1 MSNKVSRKYFKWG
14 NYMREC
20 VVLLHHFGFIEERTE
35 GNDVD
40 TDQSIDCCISG
51 GLDGQKK

>member
-14 NYMREC
+14 NYMREY
-20 VVLLHHFGFIEERTE
+20 VVLLQYFGFIEERME

-40 TDQSIDCCISG
+40 TDQSIGCCISG
-51 GLDGQKK
+51 GLN